1 VRLEGGLPPAAPP
14 PSGTPQL
21 GASAKAALER
31 GFASAARR
39 RDIRPAHILLGI
51 ARAQA
56 GTVPRALAL
65 AGADRATLIA
75 HVEAELRDEH

>member
-1 VRLEGGLPPAAPP
+1 
-14 PSGTPQL
+14 
-21 GASAKAALER
+21 
-31 GFASAARR
+31 
-39 RDIRPAHILLGI
+39 LLGI